1 MKNELSKKLKRYYKL
16 VKKQLRCSS
25 EEKEQ
30 ILSSLKNDI
39 EEFLIHNPSA
49 DFQDLIDHFGEPEIF
64 FKSYIDSLG
73 QNEIYDKLKRSKIK
87 KRIIVLG
94 IICLILIVI
103 CTSIIII
110 HVNNQ
115 QVGLY
120 YGEAVSI
127 NL

>member
-94 IICLILIVI
+94 IMVLQPLLQLLNTMICLLPVLRLTQELRPKHI
-103 CTSIIII
+103 
-110 HVNNQ
+110 
-115 QVGLY
+115 GY
-120 YGEAVSI
+120 
-127 NL
+127 